1 MWRIKSYKK
10 LNEHN
15 VTMTVSKY
23 SFFQGKVSELKL
35 HVHSSFKHKMRVKS
49 LGVVGDDPRFSFD
62 IGEDGGGTITP
73 GQKSFVG
80 RITFD
85 PSAACE
91 ATEDCYAGF
100 LPEGQFGHPWYLGL
114 ALPLNLG
121 EMDLAVVHSLWSRM
135 RAVIHPNSMFNVSLR
150 LDTSEVRGFLF
161 TARAALSWPLLSSQS
176 SLAFPLTQLGNSS
189 RQELVI
195 TNPSS
200 RPLLVHLVPQSAYP
214 NAQNLLNSLPNR
226 VKLPT
231 GAHGAEE
238 KEEPSLFHIESVT
251 DAEDPFLALETFGE
265 GFAEKY
271 GVEISP
277 STHPVLLQPGQSV
290 RVALLFTPNDPPG
303 PRTSVLFVRNNLTGV
318 DVVDMNGSGAHG
330 DIKFGNRRAGS
341 IIHAFEVTEKHLKDC
356 DKTASSAKSHGL
368 PNLTVKRPFTARN
381 TGQVPLWVTGFD
393 VDGKACEGFGFKV
406 LDCEPFLLAA
416 NDSKKI
422 NIAFTPDFTLSR
434 VTRTLTLHTSLG
446 GQPGQG
452 DVQYSL
458 AATVPSHLLAVC
470 SRALP
475 RPSWEILLYYGII
488 SLLVFSL
495 CCVMIAAFVE
505 ADRILKYC
513 FFLASAGQQNFVPE
527 NAKLL
532 DLKEVA
538 RTVLAE
544 QDKRME
550 MSRVGRGAAG
560 GSGVEELRKEGEGTP
575 EPDPLAHLDDTRQGI
590 MGTTMT
596 YFIGCIL
603 KMLRKKNPPKP
614 ASPVIEETNVEE
626 SIDLTP
632 VNKKLPETRK
642 KPEPIKASPVVTSRK
657 SKKAKSASKPKLS
670 SQNSV
675 NDEMDASSTT
685 TESSNPEELME
696 PFAKGITI
704 SSSTSSESP
713 TISIQEQSKKKKKTK
728 TKSAETE
735 PAKEHKPKAKKQL
748 ERSESRPEK
757 IEKKRLSPTS
767 SSELTSKPQSSSP
780 LPQPKQ
786 EAKVKGVPKEDTA
799 ILHRQHSAPAYSP
812 PPRLQGHGGQ
822 QLPLRSLG
830 DQGRASPAHQDTFT
844 GLPHA
849 TNKQERPDPPR
860 AIILPE
866 MKQNP
871 GSQFGPIGCKVPR
884 EQQVSKSTWQ
894 DSPAA
899 PAPLGHHDSQGRGLP
914 MALGRQTPV
923 PTPLLPPPGL
933 TIMQQLQAE
942 RRQRE
947 EEYVRRQNNW
957 PGFDDR
963 APTPHQPV
971 SPVTNHEVG
980 RGAHDYVESLW
991 DQPGGQSQGQGQG
1004 QGQQG
1009 LWGTIGNVWPST
1021 VFNSAGF
1028 RYQGEGVAGE
1038 AGGQENDEGR
1048 TYNSLSLSSIWASAG
1063 SNQQQE
1069 AENGS
1074 WSSLFNNNQKKDM

>member
-1 MWRIKSYKK
+1 
-10 LNEHN
+10 
-15 VTMTVSKY
+15 
-23 SFFQGKVSELKL
+23 
-35 HVHSSFKHKMRVKS
+35 MRVKS
-49 LGVVGDDPRFSFD
+49 LSIVGDDPRFTFD
-62 IGEDGGGTITP
+62 IGDEGGGVITP

-85 PSAACE
+85 PGAACE
-91 ATEDCYAGF
+91 PTEDCYTGF
-100 LPEGQFGHPWYLGL
+100 LPEGKFGHPWYLGL

-121 EMDLAVVHSLWSRM
+121 DMDLAVVHSLWSRM
-135 RAVIHPNSMFNVSLR
+135 RAYAQPNSMFNVSLR

-161 TARAALSWPLLSSQS
+161 TARAALSWPLLSAHS
-176 SLAFPLTQLGNSS
+176 SVAFPLTQLGNSS
-189 RQELVI
+189 RQEVVV

-214 NAQNLLNSLPNR
+214 NAQNVLNLLPNR
-226 VKLPT
+226 IKLQSSDEGT
-231 GAHGAEE
+231 TE
-238 KEEPSLFHIESVT
+238 KEDPSLFKIESVT
-251 DAEDPFLALETFGE
+251 DAEDPFVALENFGE
-265 GFAEKY
+265 GFAEKF

-277 STHPVLLQPGQSV
+277 STFPVILKPGQSA
-290 RVALLFTPNDPPG
+290 RVSMLFTPNDPPG
-303 PRTSVLFVRNNLTGV
+303 PRASVLFVRNNLTGV
-318 DVVDMNGSGAHG
+318 DIIDLMGSGANG

-356 DKTASSAKSHGL
+356 DKTATSNSKGHGL

-446 GQPGQG
+446 GRPGQG
-452 DVQYSL
+452 DVRYSL

-488 SLLVFSL
+488 SLLTFSL

-513 FFLASAGQQNFVPE
+513 FFLASAGQPNFVPE

-544 QDKRME
+544 QDKRLE
-550 MSRVGRGAAG
+550 QSRNGRTPPPAG
-560 GSGVEELRKEGEGTP
+560 SALEIVKKDGSVSGLDPTQDLSAGNTQSEPGKQGMASLLFNFIQGVICSLTSSKSENVVSERSEERSEDQTIASKKVTLES
-575 EPDPLAHLDDTRQGI
+575 
-590 MGTTMT
+590 
-596 YFIGCIL
+596 
-603 KMLRKKNPPKP
+603 RKKVE
-614 ASPVIEETNVEE
+614 PVKT
-626 SIDLTP
+626 
-632 VNKKLPETRK
+632 
-642 KPEPIKASPVVTSRK
+642 SPVVTSRK
-657 SKKAKSASKPKLS
+657 SKVKKSGSKPKLS
-670 SQNSV
+670 SQSSV
-675 NDEMDASSTT
+675 NDEMDTSSTT

-704 SSSTSSESP
+704 SSTSSESP

-728 TKSAETE
+728 TKTVETE
-735 PAKEHKPKAKKQL
+735 PAREHKAKAKKPL
-748 ERSESRPEK
+748 ERAESKPER
-757 IEKKRLSPTS
+757 IEKTRLSPKS

-780 LPQPKQ
+780 LPQAKQ
-786 EAKVKGVPKEDTA
+786 EAKVKGVPKEDTN
-799 ILHRQHSAPAYSP
+799 ILRRQQSAPAYSP

-830 DQGRASPAHQDTFT
+830 DQGRSSPGQADTFSQ
-844 GLPHA
+844 
-849 TNKQERPDPPR
+849 KQDRPEPPR

-884 EQQVSKSTWQ
+884 DQHLSKSTWQ

-899 PAPLGHHDSQGRGLP
+899 PGPMGHHESQARGMSMAPLG
-914 MALGRQTPV
+914 RQAPV

-957 PGFDDR
+957 PGFGDS
-963 APTPHQPV
+963 AAVSHQPV
-971 SPVTNHEVG
+971 GPVVTHPEVG
-980 RGAHDYVESLW
+980 RDVYVESLW
-991 DQPGGQSQGQGQG
+991 DQPGGQT

-1028 RYQGEGVAGE
+1028 RYQGDGAAGE
-1038 AGGQENDEGR
+1038 SGATEETETLAYD
-1048 TYNSLSLSSIWASAG
+1048 SLSLSSIWASAG
-1063 SNQQQE
+1063 NQQQE
-1069 AENGS
+1069 GENNS
-1074 WSSLFNNNQKKDM
+1074 WSSLFNNNKKDI